1 VLLQLLLLSL
11 LLTGALGR
19 PTQNSIPTSTLP
31 PCTPWCA
38 GQPPPPPGAV
48 N

>member
-1 VLLQLLLLSL
+1 MLFLSL
-11 LLTGALGR
+11 LLAGAMGR
-19 PTQNSIPTSTLP
+19 PAHNTLPKTTLP